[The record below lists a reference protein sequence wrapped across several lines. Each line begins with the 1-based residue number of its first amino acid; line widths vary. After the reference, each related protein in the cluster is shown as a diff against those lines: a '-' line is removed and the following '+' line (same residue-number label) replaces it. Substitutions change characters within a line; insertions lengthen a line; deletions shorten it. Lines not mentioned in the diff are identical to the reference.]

1 MSNLK
6 IKGKSELSGQ
16 VSVSGNKNAAL
27 ACLAASLL
35 LPTPTKEEVL
45 SDNPKFK
52 LSIHNLPKIRDVIVF
67 TEILQ
72 RLGVRVDRF
81 SKENSIDIRK
91 EINSDSGTEIKILS
105 EEARKLRASVLLLGP
120 LLRLYQKVTLP
131 QPGGCKIGPRPID
144 THLEAFQELG
154 MHVKETEDGS
164 YVVERDPAK
173 EDLAVHEIW
182 LRETSVTVT
191 ENILLFAAGN
201 TKNTLVIRNAACE
214 PHVETLCWLLNFMGA
229 KISGIGTNVLS
240 IGAHSNFGRERKNP
254 IMIEIEPDYVEAT
267 TFAVAAAVAK
277 SNVTVKNIQ
286 PNHLFLIEKYLRKMG
301 LKSLICLDI
310 KGNYEW
316 QIFGKD
322 SESKISHKLKEI
334 KAEPWYG
341 LPTDVLPLFLVL
353 ATQCEGELEL
363 IDYMYNGRLIN
374 LGNALN
380 NMGADIKFLGNR
392 GLLVKGP
399 TPLKS
404 RIHLSPDLRNGVGLV
419 LAGLCA
425 EGETVIQNF
434 EIVERGYEKLPE
446 KLTALGAKVEVT

>member
-6 IKGKSELSGQ
+6 IKGKLQLSGE
-16 VSVSGNKNAAL
+16 VKTSGNKNAAL

-35 LPTPTKEEVL
+35 LPVPVKEEVF
-45 SDNPKFK
+45 SENPRFK
-52 LSIHNLPKIRDVIVF
+52 ITFHNLPRIRDVNVF
-67 TEILQ
+67 MEILE
-72 RLGVRVDRF
+72 RLGMHIYKF
-81 SKENSIDIRK
+81 NKGNSVEVRK
-91 EINSDSGTEIKILS
+91 EVGLNDKTEVKIS
-105 EEARKLRASVLLLGP
+105 PEEARKIRASVLLLGP

-144 THLEAFQELG
+144 THLEAFHELG
-154 MHVKETEDGS
+154 MGIKENEDGS
-164 YVVERDPAK
+164 YCVERDPER
-173 EDLAVHEIW
+173 EDLAAQEIL

-201 TKNTLVIRNAACE
+201 RKNSLVIRNAACE
-214 PHVETLCWLLNFMGA
+214 PHVETLCRLLNSMGA

-240 IGAHSNFGRERKNP
+240 IEACKGFNRERKDR
-254 IMIEIEPDYVEAT
+254 IVVEIEPDYIEAI
-267 TFAVAAAVAK
+267 TFAVAAAITK
-277 SNVTVKNIQ
+277 SDITIKNIE
-286 PNHLFLIEKYLRKMG
+286 PKHLVLAEKYLRKMG
-301 LKSLICLDI
+301 VKSLFSLDLN
-310 KGNYEW
+310 GSRNW
-316 QIFGKD
+316 QIFGRD
-322 SESKISHKLKEI
+322 SELKVSHKLKEL

-341 LPTDVLPLFLVL
+341 LPTDSLPLFLVL

-374 LGNALN
+374 LANALN
-380 NMGADIKFLGNR
+380 NMGADIKILGNR

-404 RIHLSPDLRNGVGLV
+404 RVHLSPDLRNGVGLV

-425 EGETVIQNF
+425 EGETIIQNF

-446 KLTALGAKVEVT
+446 KLISLNAKAEVV